1 MKRSNIFI
9 GEVISK
15 IMSERKITKA
25 ELARRLEVRPQSI
38 DYLLSRKSIDTDTLY
53 NVSIAL
59 DFDFAVLYSIKGHQT
74 NLDNNNE
81 TKCNIKKA
89 KVIVELELEEEDIRN
104 LNLKKRIT
112 NALS

>member
-59 DFDFAVLYSIKGHQT
+59 DFDFAVLYSIKEHQT